1 MSVLGG
7 WRRRKLTMLGDAED
21 EDKLVAT
28 WWLSFLIFGWI
39 ENCGAG
45 LAQRANETRS
55 PSLAEP

>member
-1 MSVLGG
+1 
-7 WRRRKLTMLGDAED
+7 MLGDAED